1 MEARFGQH
9 TPLSNAT
16 LRLLPPE
23 ICPRYDRTAIRPGIV
38 HLGAGAFHRAHQA
51 VYTEAVLA
59 SGDLRWGIVG
69 ASLRGTQTRDA
80 LAPQDG
86 LYTVAERGSST
97 RLQVIGAL
105 TRVLVAPE
113 SPPQLLAEMC
123 RPDVAVI
130 SLTVTEKGYCH
141 DPATGELDE
150 AHPDIVH
157 DLANPGRPRSAL
169 GFLLGAIR
177 ERRAQGLRPFTPL
190 SCDNLSSNG
199 HALHR
204 LLVQMARRASP
215 DLAGFIED
223 EIVCPDTMVDRIVPA
238 TMEVD
243 RLTVSEALAAEDAWP
258 VVTEPFSQWV
268 IENRFV
274 SDRPQWEL
282 FGATLA
288 RNVAPYEMMKLRLL
302 NASHSA
308 IAYIGLLAGYGEV
321 APAMADVGIAM
332 FVARLMDDAQETLDA
347 PEGADIGAYKR
358 SLVERFRNPELH
370 HKTAQIAMD
379 GSQKLPPRILAAVQ
393 DRLRQRRPIDAHALV
408 IAAWARFVASLD
420 TSDLNDPL
428 ASRIASA
435 VNSAGDRGARMIHA
449 LLDIEAIF
457 GQELPFHPEFRS
469 AVLAALSL
477 IDIHGAATA
486 ARMASES
493 GHS

>member
-1 MEARFGQH
+1 MKARSGQAAQ
-9 TPLSNAT
+9 LSNGT
-16 LRLLPPE
+16 LHSLPPE
-23 ICPRYDRTAIRPGIV
+23 IRPRYDRKAVRTGIV
-38 HLGAGAFHRAHQA
+38 HLGVGAFHRAHQA
-51 VYTEAVLA
+51 VYTEAALA

-86 LYTVAERGSST
+86 LYTVAERGSSK

-113 SPPQLLAEMC
+113 SPRQLLAEMC
-123 RPDVAVI
+123 RPDVAVV

-150 AHPDIVH
+150 RHPDIVH
-157 DLANPGRPRSAL
+157 DLANPRRPRSAL
-169 GFLLGAIR
+169 GFLLEAVR

-199 HALHR
+199 HTLHR

-223 EIVCPDTMVDRIVPA
+223 EIFCPDTMVDRIVPA
-238 TMEVD
+238 TTDVD
-243 RLTVSEALAAEDAWP
+243 RLAVSEALAVEDAWP
-258 VVTEPFSQWV
+258 VVTEPFRQWV

-274 SDRPQWEL
+274 SDRPQWER

-321 APAMADVGIAM
+321 ASAMADDRIAM
-332 FVARLMDDAQETLDA
+332 FVARLMDDAQETLDV
-347 PEGADIGAYKR
+347 PEGADIGDYKR

-393 DRLRQRRPIDAHALV
+393 DRLRHHGTIGTHALV
-408 IAAWARFVASLD
+408 IAAWARCVASQQI
-420 TSDLNDPL
+420 SDLNDPL

-435 VNSAGDRGARMIHA
+435 VHSAGDRGARMIHA

-457 GQELPFHPEFRS
+457 GQELPSHPEFRN

-477 IDIHGAATA
+477 IDTHGAATA
-486 ARMASES
+486 ARMTSDRP
-493 GHS
+493 